1 MARTGSGSGGT
12 LVTTQP
18 VCANRAGGH
27 RDSAAVPVAEPRTL
41 PRLPEP
47 GPPGTASRPA
57 LVPPDM
63 GTATR
68 PAQQHRHR
76 PHPGETPLLP
86 PDSIPLAPSHPCS
99 PLCPPR
105 SPRPCYLRSA
115 AGSGRGWA
123 WPAAVAPGGPAASSS
138 WCHQPLPLAAHP
150 RVGVV
155 PWWGHTWGPPAGR
168 GAGAGGQQGRGI
180 PGAPCPWHSPAPG
193 RGGGSRVQRGGR
205 RNGRAARGQASWRRA
220 AWSGGRRRGRRGG
233 LSPAAVPWVM
243 GWGVRSGVLAAPG

>member
-1 MARTGSGSGGT
+1 MARTGSGSGGRP
-12 LVTTQP
+12 VTTQP

-57 LVPPDM
+57 LVPPHM

-99 PLCPPR
+99 PLCPPAAP
-105 SPRPCYLRSA
+105 SPVTCGQQLAQAGVGHGQLRWHQGARQPLRLGATSLCLWPPTLV
-115 AGSGRGWA
+115 RGWCLGGGT
-123 WPAAVAPGGPAASSS
+123 PGVPQQGGGQELRGSRAGVSQGHHARGIAQR
-138 WCHQPLPLAAHP
+138 WG
-150 RVGVV
+150 VG
-155 PWWGHTWGPPAGR
+155 GEAGCR
-168 GAGAGGQQGRGI
+168 EGAGGVGEQRGARRAGEGQL
-180 PGAPCPWHSPAPG
+180 GA
-193 RGGGSRVQRGGR
+193 GGGGG
-205 RNGRAARGQASWRRA
+205 GEE
-220 AWSGGRRRGRRGG
+220 
-233 LSPAAVPWVM
+233 
-243 GWGVRSGVLAAPG
+243 GV